1 MASFAINPT
10 FTPLKTPFRSS
21 YALFRVVSG
30 LFWIVA
36 ELTRLVM
43 ALFRHCC
50 GVDCGLTMD

>member
-1 MASFAINPT
+1 LIS
-10 FTPLKTPFRSS
+10 
-21 YALFRVVSG
+21 VVCG

-36 ELTRLVM
+36 ELPWIVT